1 MVFTAL
7 TSRFLGQ
14 RHGVLGGAVDGDLQV
29 LDLLLAADRLEQLGR
44 VLQRTRAAGCGPW
57 GWPGSRPARPS
68 SGPRRGAGFQRGLDA
83 LLASSVAD
91 SDARPCARARGEQQ
105 DDGEAAKAKANG
117 VAWRCLAVDGQGPM
131 MPPGRHAATPGCDN
145 CNAMNHS
152 YILTLSC
159 PDRPGIVHA
168 VSGFLLERGGN
179 IEEAAQYNDHGT
191 GLFFMRVQFA
201 CGQLTFDDLRAQL
214 KLFGEPFQMDWKL
227 HAKRQPMRTVIL
239 VSKEGHCLN
248 DLLFRWKSGLLPVDI
263 RAIVSNHREFYQ
275 LAASYN
281 VPFHHIP
288 VTAATKAQ
296 AEAQQYE
303 IIESEKAD
311 LVVLARYMQILSDDL
326 CRKLSG
332 RAINIHHSFL
342 PSFKGAKPYYQAHDR
357 GVKLIGATA
366 HYVTADLDEG
376 PIIEQDVARVDHAHT
391 VEASPPPAATP
402 RARCWRAP

>member
-1 MVFTAL
+1 M
-7 TSRFLGQ
+7 S
-14 RHGVLGGAVDGDLQV
+14 
-29 LDLLLAADRLEQLGR
+29 
-44 VLQRTRAAGCGPW
+44 
-57 GWPGSRPARPS
+57 
-68 SGPRRGAGFQRGLDA
+68 
-83 LLASSVAD
+83 
-91 SDARPCARARGEQQ
+91 
-105 DDGEAAKAKANG
+105 
-117 VAWRCLAVDGQGPM
+117 
-131 MPPGRHAATPGCDN
+131 
-145 CNAMNHS
+145 NA

-159 PDRPGIVHA
+159 PDRRGIVHA

-179 IEEAAQYNDHGT
+179 IEEAAQYNDHDT

-201 CGQLTFDDLRAQL
+201 CGQHTFDDLKTQL
-214 KLFGEPFQMDWKL
+214 KFFAEPLQMSWKL
-227 HAKRQPMRTVIL
+227 HATTQPMKTVIL

-281 VPFHHIP
+281 VPFHHIA
-288 VTAATKAQ
+288 VNKDNKAQ
-296 AEAQQYE
+296 AEAKQFE
-303 IIESEKAD
+303 IIEAEGAE

-326 CRKLSG
+326 CRKLAG

-376 PIIEQDVARVDHAHT
+376 PIIEQDVARADHSKT
-391 VEASPPPAATP
+391 VEDLTAMGRDTESQVLA
-402 RARCWRAP
+402 RAVKWHSEHRVLLNGHKTVIFK